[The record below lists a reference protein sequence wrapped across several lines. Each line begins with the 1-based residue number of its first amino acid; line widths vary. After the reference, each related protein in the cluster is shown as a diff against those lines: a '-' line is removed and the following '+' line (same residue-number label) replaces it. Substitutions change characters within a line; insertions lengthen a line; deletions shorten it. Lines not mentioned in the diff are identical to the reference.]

1 MYWHLLCF
9 KTCGQFYP
17 QIVPFK
23 NTGILAI
30 LSKCQVLTP
39 GILIPLIG
47 ILNLFLDSFFSCFT
61 LNQPPWILLIESNPP
76 SMCSFIFCGYLF
88 HHIHPHLGFSSD
100 VPTLASGPPEVLW
113 DLQVYSFNPDLLNYL
128 WEWSPAV
135 FNFIKYPGD
144 FCGH

>member
-47 ILNLFLDSFFSCFT
+47 ILNLFLDSFLSCFT
-61 LNQPPWILLIESNPP
+61 LSQPPWTLLSQTLLLCVPLFFVVTL
-76 SMCSFIFCGYLF
+76 FITSIPISGFLLTCL
-88 HHIHPHLGFSSD
+88 PLHLDHLKCF
-100 VPTLASGPPEVLW
+100 W

-128 WEWSPAV
+128 WEWSLAV